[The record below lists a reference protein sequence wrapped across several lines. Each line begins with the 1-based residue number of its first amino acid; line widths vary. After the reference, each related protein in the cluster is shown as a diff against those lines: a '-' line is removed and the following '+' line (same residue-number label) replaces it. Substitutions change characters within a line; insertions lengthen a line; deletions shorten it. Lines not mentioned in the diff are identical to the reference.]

1 MQAHSKLAPRRLAN
15 FGLAMTLAA
24 SLGVAAAPVTASA
37 QPNGVIGCSAPGK
50 KQEGGAIL
58 GAFIGGLIGNKVASD
73 EKAVGTVLGAGLGA
87 AAGSAI
93 GCQAQKNTAQNTGSY
108 VSNGYRIANYVQPAN
123 FQRAGGRFIATS
135 TVNLRSGL
143 STSAGKVG
151 QLARGETFTA
161 MAYARRGE
169 WVLVSRNGVG
179 VGYVN
184 GAYVRPTG
192 YQNASW

>member
-1 MQAHSKLAPRRLAN
+1 MQAHSKLAKV
-15 FGLAMTLAA
+15 GLAMTLAA

-50 KQEGGAIL
+50 KQEGGAII
-58 GAFIGGLIGNKVASD
+58 GALIGGLIGNKVAKK
-73 EKAVGTVLGAGLGA
+73 EQTAGTVIGAGLGA

-93 GCQAQKNTAQNTGSY
+93 GCQVQKKDSLNQGSY

-135 TVNLRSGL
+135 TVNLRSGP
-143 STSAGKVG
+143 STGAGKVG
-151 QLARGETFTA
+151 QLTRGETFTA
-161 MAYARRGE
+161 MAYAKRGE
-169 WVLVSRNGVG
+169 WVMVSRNGVG

>member
-1 MQAHSKLAPRRLAN
+1 MQAHSKLAKV
-15 FGLAMTLAA
+15 GLAMTLAA

-50 KQEGGAIL
+50 KQEGGAII
-58 GAFIGGLIGNKVASD
+58 GALIGGLIGNKVAKN
-73 EKAVGTVLGAGLGA
+73 EQTAGTVIGAGLGA

-93 GCQAQKNTAQNTGSY
+93 GCQVQKKDSLDQGSY

-135 TVNLRSGL
+135 TVNLRSGP
-143 STSAGKVG
+143 STGAGKVG
-151 QLARGETFTA
+151 QLTRGETFTA

>member
-1 MQAHSKLAPRRLAN
+1 MQAHSKLAKV
-15 FGLAMTLAA
+15 GLAMTLVA
-24 SLGVAAAPVTASA
+24 SLGAAAAPVTASA

-58 GAFIGGLIGNKVASD
+58 GALIGGLIGNKVAKN
-73 EKAVGTVLGAGLGA
+73 EQTAGTVIGAGLGA

-108 VSNGYRIANYVQPAN
+108 VSNGYRIATYVQPAN

-135 TVNLRSGL
+135 TVNLRSGP

-151 QLARGETFTA
+151 QLTRGETFTA
-161 MAYARRGE
+161 MAYAKRGE

>member
-1 MQAHSKLAPRRLAN
+1 MQAHSKIAKV
-15 FGLAMTLAA
+15 GLALTLAA
-24 SLGVAAAPVTASA
+24 TLGVAAAPVTASA
-37 QPNGVIGCSAPGK
+37 QPNGVVGCSAPGK

-58 GAFIGGLIGNKVASD
+58 GAILGGLIGNKVASD
-73 EKAVGTVLGAGLGA
+73 EKAVGTVIGAGLGA

-93 GCQAQKNTAQNTGSY
+93 GCQAQKNEAQNAGTY
-108 VSNGYRIANYVQPAN
+108 VSNGHRLASYVQPAR

-135 TVNLRSGL
+135 TVNLRSGP

-151 QLARGETFTA
+151 RLSRGETFTA
-161 MAYARRGE
+161 MAYAKRGD
-169 WVLVSRNGVG
+169 WVLVSRGGVG

-192 YQNASW
+192 YQRASW

>member
-1 MQAHSKLAPRRLAN
+1 MQAHSKIAAT
-15 FGLAMTLAA
+15 GLALALAA
-24 SLGVAAAPVTASA
+24 SLGVTAAPVAASA

-50 KQEGGAIL
+50 KQEGGALI
-58 GAFIGGLIGNKVASD
+58 GALLGGLIGNKVASD
-73 EKAVGTVLGAGLGA
+73 EKAVGTVIGAGLGA

-93 GCQAQKNTAQNTGSY
+93 GCQVQKNDHQNNGTY
-108 VSNGYRIANYVQPAN
+108 VSNGYRIASYVQPAN

-135 TVNLRSGL
+135 TVNLRSGP
-143 STSAGKVG
+143 STSAGRVG
-151 QLARGETFTA
+151 QLTRGETFTA

-169 WVLVSRNGVG
+169 WILVSRNGVG

>member
-1 MQAHSKLAPRRLAN
+1 MQAHSKKFAATGMALA
-15 FGLAMTLAA
+15 LAA
-24 SLGVAAAPVTASA
+24 TLGVTAAPVTASA
-37 QPNGVIGCSAPGK
+37 APNGVIGCSAPGA
-50 KQEGGAIL
+50 KQEGGAII
-58 GAFIGGLIGNKVASD
+58 GAILGGLIGNKVAKN
-73 EKAVGTVLGAGLGA
+73 ERGAGTVIGAVAGA

-93 GCQAQKNTAQNTGSY
+93 GCQVQKKDSLNEGSY

-123 FQRAGGRFIATS
+123 FQKAGGRFIATS
-135 TVNLRSGL
+135 TVNLRSGP

-151 QLARGETFTA
+151 KLTRGETFTA
-161 MAYARRGE
+161 MAYAKRGE

-192 YQNASW
+192 YQQASW

>member
-1 MQAHSKLAPRRLAN
+1 MQKHSKKIAATGMALA
-15 FGLAMTLAA
+15 LAA
-24 SLGVAAAPVTASA
+24 TLGVTAAPVTASA
-37 QPNGVIGCSAPGK
+37 QPNGVTSCSAPGK
-50 KQEGGAIL
+50 KQEGGAVI
-58 GAFIGGLIGNKVASD
+58 GALIGGLIGNKVASD
-73 EKAVGTVLGAGLGA
+73 EKAIGTILGAGVGA
-87 AAGSAI
+87 AAGGAI
-93 GCQAQKNTAQNTGSY
+93 GCQVQKNDAQSAGTY

-135 TVNLRSGL
+135 TVNLRSGP

-151 QLARGETFTA
+151 QLTRGETFTA
-161 MAYARRGE
+161 MAYAKRGE

-179 VGYVN
+179 VGYVH

>member
-1 MQAHSKLAPRRLAN
+1 MQAHSKIAKV
-15 FGLAMTLAA
+15 GLALTLVA
-24 SLGVAAAPVTASA
+24 SMGVAAVPVTASA

-50 KQEGGAIL
+50 KQEGGAII
-58 GAFIGGLIGNKVASD
+58 GAILGGLIGNKVARN
-73 EKAVGTVLGAGLGA
+73 EQTAGTLVGAGLGA

-93 GCQAQKNTAQNTGSY
+93 GCQAQKKEAVNSGTY

-123 FQRAGGRFIATS
+123 FQKAGGRFIATS
-135 TVNLRSGL
+135 TVNLRSGP
-143 STSAGKVG
+143 STGAGKVG
-151 QLARGETFTA
+151 QLTRGETFTA
-161 MAYARRGE
+161 MAYAKRGD

>member
-1 MQAHSKLAPRRLAN
+1 MRTQSKLAKV
-15 FGLAMTLAA
+15 GLAMTLAA
-24 SLGVAAAPVTASA
+24 TLGVAAAPVTASA

-50 KQEGGAIL
+50 KQEGGAIV
-58 GAFIGGLIGNKVASD
+58 GALIGGLIGNKVAKN
-73 EKAVGTVLGAGLGA
+73 EQTAGTVIGAGLGA

-93 GCQAQKNTAQNTGSY
+93 GCQAQKNAAQTAGTY

-135 TVNLRSGL
+135 TVNLRSGP
-143 STSAGKVG
+143 STGAGKVG

-161 MAYARRGE
+161 MAYAKRGE

-184 GAYVRPTG
+184 AAYVRPTG
-192 YQNASW
+192 YQNANW

>member
-1 MQAHSKLAPRRLAN
+1 MQAHSKIAATGMALA
-15 FGLAMTLAA
+15 LAA
-24 SLGVAAAPVTASA
+24 SIGITAVPAAASA

-50 KQEGGAIL
+50 KQEGGAII
-58 GAFIGGLIGNKVASD
+58 GALIGGLIGNKVARN
-73 EKAVGTVLGAGLGA
+73 EQTAGTIIGAGLGA

-93 GCQAQKNTAQNTGSY
+93 GCQAQKNTAQNEGTY
-108 VSNGYRIANYVQPAN
+108 VSNGYRIANYVQPAS
-123 FQRAGGRFIATS
+123 FQKAGGRFIATS
-135 TVNLRSGL
+135 TVNLRSGP

-151 QLARGETFTA
+151 QLTRGETFTA
-161 MAYARRGE
+161 LAYAKRGE

>member
-1 MQAHSKLAPRRLAN
+1 MQAHSKIAKV
-15 FGLAMTLAA
+15 GLALTLVA
-24 SLGVAAAPVTASA
+24 SMGVAAVPVTASA

-50 KQEGGAIL
+50 KQEGGAII
-58 GAFIGGLIGNKVASD
+58 GAILGGLIGNKVARN
-73 EKAVGTVLGAGLGA
+73 EQTAGTLVGAGLGA

-93 GCQAQKNTAQNTGSY
+93 GCQAQKKEAVNNGTY
-108 VSNGYRIANYVQPAN
+108 VSNGYRIANYVQPAS
-123 FQRAGGRFIATS
+123 FQKAGGRFIATS
-135 TVNLRSGL
+135 TVNLRSGP

-151 QLARGETFTA
+151 QLTRGETFTA
-161 MAYARRGE
+161 MAYAKRGD

>member
-1 MQAHSKLAPRRLAN
+1 MQAHSKVTAT
-15 FGLAMTLAA
+15 GLALALAA
-24 SLGVAAAPVTASA
+24 SIGLTAAPVAASA

-50 KQEGGAIL
+50 KQEGGALL
-58 GAFIGGLIGNKVASD
+58 GAILGGLIGNKVASD

-93 GCQAQKNTAQNTGSY
+93 GCQAQKSDHRNAGTY
-108 VSNGYRIANYVQPAN
+108 VSNGYRIADYVQPAN

-135 TVNLRSGL
+135 TVNLRSGP
-143 STSAGKVG
+143 STRAGKVG
-151 QLARGETFTA
+151 QLTRGETFTA
-161 MAYARRGE
+161 MAYAKRGE

-184 GAYVRPTG
+184 GSYVRPTG
-192 YQNASW
+192 YQQANW

>member
-1 MQAHSKLAPRRLAN
+1 MQAQNKFAAT
-15 FGLAMTLAA
+15 GLALTLAA
-24 SLGVAAAPVTASA
+24 TLGVAAAPVTASA

-58 GAFIGGLIGNKVASD
+58 GAILGGLIGNKVASD

-93 GCQAQKNTAQNTGSY
+93 GCQAQKSEAQNAGTY
-108 VSNGYRIANYVQPAN
+108 VSNGYRLANYVQPAR

-135 TVNLRSGL
+135 TVNLRSGP

-151 QLARGETFTA
+151 QLSRGETFTA
-161 MAYARRGE
+161 MAYARRGD

-179 VGYVN
+179 VGYVS

-192 YQNASW
+192 YQQASW

>member
-1 MQAHSKLAPRRLAN
+1 MQAHSKIAQVAGRT
-15 FGLAMTLAA
+15 GLALTLVAA
-24 SLGVAAAPVTASA
+24 MGVAAVPVAASA

-50 KQEGGAIL
+50 KQEGGAII
-58 GAFIGGLIGNKVASD
+58 GALLGGLIGNKVAKN
-73 EKAVGTVLGAGLGA
+73 EQTAGTVIGAGLGA

-93 GCQAQKNTAQNTGSY
+93 GCQAQKKDSLNQGSY
-108 VSNGYRIANYVQPAN
+108 VSGGYRIANYVQPAS
-123 FQRAGGRFIATS
+123 FQKAGGRFIATS
-135 TVNLRSGL
+135 TVNLRSGP

-161 MAYARRGE
+161 MAYAKRGE

-192 YQNASW
+192 YQNANW